1 MCGPLPFSGM
11 CLCHQTPK
19 ASSNF
24 VQCMNLCFLSQV
36 ALNKNSL
43 FLFNLPL
50 EHSSEPSHYLLMK
63 LSIHVIYPRW
73 KWKAMT
79 VHGSTGLTVHWG
91 AWNYTLSLND
101 GFYTQYLEAVVPCY
115 LSSWN
120 LGAFHPVNIWN
131 MLIISYNFETPFFP
145 ILHVKHLKNN
155 KFWQTYDFCYMSA
168 NTTISLRK
176 PPAPLDWSG
185 LCSSSGLKEGPI
197 ITWSISKL

>member
-1 MCGPLPFSGM
+1 MFGPLPFSGM

-24 VQCMNLCFLSQV
+24 VQCMNLCFLSPV

-50 EHSSEPSHYLLMK
+50 EHSSEPSHYLSMK
-63 LSIHVIYPRW
+63 LGIHVIYPQW
-73 KWKAMT
+73 KWKTMT
-79 VHGSTGLTVHWG
+79 VYGRINLPLRSMKLYIEPELWVLYIILG
-91 AWNYTLSLND
+91 
-101 GFYTQYLEAVVPCY
+101 AVVPCY

-120 LGAFHPVNIWN
+120 PGAFHPVSIWN
-131 MLIISYNFETPFFP
+131 MLIISYSFEIPFFP
-145 ILHVKHLKNN
+145 ILHVKHLKHN
-155 KFWQTYDFCYMSA
+155 KFWQTYDFCYLSA

-185 LCSSSGLKEGPI
+185 LYPSSGLKEGPI
-197 ITWSISKL
+197 VTWSISKL